1 MSDPANPADT
11 STVTVLER
19 FAEDGWTVNH
29 MVTDRGDVECGAC
42 STTANTESWEVGAEH
57 RVEGASDPD
66 DLQLVVG
73 LTCPQCS
80 ARGAVVVA
88 YGPSGSEA
96 DAEFVKAVDL
106 SGASDPLV

>member
-1 MSDPANPADT
+1 MNEPIDPADT

-19 FAEDGWTVNH
+19 FAADGFDENH
-29 MVTDRGDVECGAC
+29 IVTDRGDVTCGAC
-42 STTANTESWEVGAEH
+42 STTAHTESWEIGAQH

-73 LTCPQCS
+73 LACPQCS

-88 YGPSGSEA
+88 YGPTGSDA
-96 DAEFVKAVDL
+96 DALFVRDVDL
-106 SGASDPLV
+106 DGVSDPLA